1 MRKDLSTREDGRC
14 RGRRRRRKRGGE
26 GRGRHRVIRY
36 QISARPCSQG
46 KRAASRMAR
55 VEFREEA
62 RVPATHVASTL
73 GGVTL
78 CQWIGV
84 QYLGDGSGW
93 PPLSTTNVKRSAW
106 SLCLGR
112 NAGGFDARFVES

>member
-1 MRKDLSTREDGRC
+1 MDVVEGGGGGGGEKG
-14 RGRRRRRKRGGE
+14 RGGE
-26 GRGRHRVIRY
+26 GRHRVIRY

-73 GGVTL
+73 GVTL

-93 PPLSTTNVKRSAW
+93 PPLFTTNVKRSA
-106 SLCLGR
+106 GVY
-112 NAGGFDARFVES
+112 A